1 MPDLESDRSYTPSW
15 QSWKLHEWGEAFFD
29 YFFEFSEDDT
39 PVTRLPITDVT
50 WHEVT
55 KDWNTNPG
63 NIERAFL
70 DTFPKKRKVLER
82 NFWKFTDRDDLV
94 PPPSFPYLILT
105 CVVAAASEEESEEG
119 DFRER
124 LRDMLGMGD
133 IAPLPLI
140 GLNKVW
146 EEFARWLDNG
156 RANGQSWRRLVL
168 PEDVG
173 RETIIGYSK
182 RLVFPTRK
190 DRQRLAGLLTQ
201 KNLPDDPPLL
211 SVLSIVKSNL
221 LDFGSTFQRTFSDFD
236 RRVREGTETNAHPFW
251 AAVLEALRTS
261 QCGRNI
267 EAARDRLELLLLME
281 FDEFDDPV
289 LSLLTKASWHG
300 AGIATRRL
308 DFEVEDYGH
317 LLIDERNHDPQE
329 PVSRL
334 LKGTLLLGSVH
345 SPLLQVVE
353 EGLLIFQKVGEYY
366 SARIKPPEPGF
377 TIVLIKQH
385 LISRF
390 REALGPLAAQHV
402 PSRYGDSQ
410 WYWLD
415 RLDGQQILSCLK
427 DRESFR
433 NFRCL
438 ARTVRPASIGVQGGI
453 LCNEGGYLGRFN
465 SLPEFRFEGAQQM
478 RLHPPAGITTALEL
492 KQCQTGWQVVECL
505 TSRSGLEGEF
515 KIVAETV
522 ADARAS
528 MRRIRF
534 QRDVLSWNYAS
545 PSDPG
550 AWEIEA
556 GLRDVASLSP
566 DDRSLWDIG
575 ASWESEQYVEMA
587 TPMHTVRL
595 DSTWRRTG
603 LGDLVETLAAIGTTC
618 TSGLAETKLLD
629 WLRRCLRIGDQ
640 DRRLVWEIARAW
652 TETGLLQRVSD
663 RRWRAARYFLPV
675 PRLCLSRVRNA
686 GWQGVCTGLLPELVS
701 TRLVAATHAY
711 GVATHWIASVS
722 RWLPPGLVLSA
733 DNPEP
738 LTELARSQGLEI
750 VVARPLGDCLASLDQ
765 ILHTEEPPGNYT
777 LHAVWNWEGGY
788 FQRLQEPSKE
798 PDIPGVYYYRRP
810 SGDRRDY
817 FLVRAES
824 GQRLWSYSRVW
835 SLMAGARF
843 AGHET
848 FAYRS
853 EEGFYRRARGGIYL
867 PIVVGRLAFALTGI
881 APGPVEQANGDID
894 YRYPVY
900 NIEIA
905 EVVGVRLLGW
915 LRRNQEKSHVPEWLR
930 ALALARSPNEPCLV
944 LPTENGKP
952 PITVPTSLL
961 PLYRQF
967 IRVR

>member
-1 MPDLESDRSYTPSW
+1 MPDRESDRSYTPSW
-15 QSWKLHEWGEAFFD
+15 QPWGLREWGEAFFD
-29 YFFEFSEDDT
+29 YFFKFSADDA
-39 PVTRLPITDVT
+39 PVTRLPITDIT

-55 KDWNTNPG
+55 KDRNTNPDDM
-63 NIERAFL
+63 ERAFIN
-70 DTFPKKRKVLER
+70 TFPKKRKALQL
-82 NFWKFTDRDDLV
+82 NFSKFTDRDDLV
-94 PPPSFPYLILT
+94 PPSSFPYLILT

-124 LRDMLGMGD
+124 LRDMLGMKD
-133 IAPLPLI
+133 TATLPLS
-140 GLNKVW
+140 GLNKIW
-146 EEFARWLDNG
+146 EEFTRWLDNG
-156 RANGQSWRRLVL
+156 RTNGQSWRQLVL

-190 DRQRLAGLLTQ
+190 DWQRLADLLIQ
-201 KNLPDDPPLL
+201 KNLPADPPLS

-221 LDFGSTFQRTFSDFD
+221 LDFGETFQRTFNDFEL
-236 RRVREGTETNAHPFW
+236 RVREGTETDAHPFW

-261 QCGRNI
+261 QFGGNI
-267 EAARDRLELLLLME
+267 EAARGRLELLLLME
-281 FDEFDDPV
+281 FGEFDDPV

-308 DFEVEDYGH
+308 DFEVEGYDH
-317 LLIDERNHDPQE
+317 LLINERNNDSQE
-329 PVSRL
+329 PVS
-334 LKGTLLLGSVH
+334 LLLNGILFRQGLH
-345 SPLLQVVE
+345 SPLLQVVKD
-353 EGLLIFQKVGEYY
+353 GLLIFQKVGGYY
-366 SARIKPPEPGF
+366 SARIKPPEPGSVV
-377 TIVLIKQH
+377 VLINRCQ
-385 LISRF
+385 LSRF
-390 REALGPLAAQHV
+390 LEALGPLDAQHK

-415 RLDGQQILSCLK
+415 RLDGQQILSRLK
-427 DRESFR
+427 DREPFQSLS
-433 NFRCL
+433 CL

-453 LCNEGGYLGRFN
+453 LCKEGSYLGRFH

-478 RLHPPAGITTALEL
+478 RLTPPAGINAALEL
-492 KQCQTGWQVVECL
+492 KRCQTGWRVVESPA
-505 TSRSGLEGEF
+505 SRSGLEGEF
-515 KIVAETV
+515 KVVAETA

-545 PSDPG
+545 PSDPD

-556 GLRDVASLSP
+556 GLRDVTSLSP

-603 LGDLVETLAAIGTTC
+603 LGDLVETLAAIGTTR
-618 TSGLAETKLLD
+618 TSGLAETELLD
-629 WLRRCLRIGDQ
+629 WFHRCLRIGDQ

-652 TETGLLQRVSD
+652 TETGLLQRASD

-675 PRLCLSRVRNA
+675 PRLCLSRVHNT
-686 GWQGVCTGLLPELVS
+686 GWQGVCIGLLPELAS
-701 TRLVAATHAY
+701 TRLVAAAHAC
-711 GVATHWIASVS
+711 GMATYWIASVS
-722 RWLPPGLVLSA
+722 RWLPSGLVLSA

-738 LTELARSQGLEI
+738 LTKLARSQGLEI
-750 VVARPLGDCLASLDQ
+750 VVARPLGDCLASLEQ
-765 ILHTEEPPGNYT
+765 VLQTEEPPGNYT

-788 FQRLQEPSKE
+788 FQRFQEPSKE
-798 PDIPGVYYYRRP
+798 LDIPGVYCYRRP

-817 FLVRAES
+817 FLVRAEN

-843 AGHET
+843 AGRET
-848 FAYRS
+848 YVYSS
-853 EEGFYRRARGGIYL
+853 EEGFYRRARGIYL
-867 PIVVGRLAFALTGI
+867 PMVVGRLAFALTGI

-905 EVVGVRLLGW
+905 EVIGVCLLGW

-944 LPTENGKP
+944 LATESGKQ
-952 PITVPTSLL
+952 PITIPTSLL